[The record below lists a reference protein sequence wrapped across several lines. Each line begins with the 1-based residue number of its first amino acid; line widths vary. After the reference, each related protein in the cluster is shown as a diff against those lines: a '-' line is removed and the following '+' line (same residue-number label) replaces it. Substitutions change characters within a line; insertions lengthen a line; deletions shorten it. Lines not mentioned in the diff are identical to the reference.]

1 MAKKKSP
8 GKFAVG
14 SKVRVKTGITSP
26 EFPEISIGGWV
37 GTIVEASGK
46 GDAVQCVLEWDDT
59 TMSSMPADYLRKCE
73 AGNLYHAM
81 ACLPEEHLEEAA

>member
-14 SKVRVKTGITSP
+14 SKVRVRDGIGSP
-26 EFPEISIGGWV
+26 EFPEISIAGWV

-46 GDAVQCVLEWDDT
+46 GEDVQCVLEWDEA
-59 TMSSMPADYLRKCE
+59 TMQGMPADYVKKCE
-73 AGNLYHAM
+73 EGNLYHAM
-81 ACLPEEHLEEAA
+81 ACLPEANLDPA